1 MEEAYKQSLL
11 LIKAYKI
18 RTQKQYLKLA
28 KEHFILNTI
37 TLKILSNTKDFN
49 KIVEYA
55 RKMEV

>member
-11 LIKAYKI
+11 LIKTYKI
-18 RTQKQYLKLA
+18 RTQAQYLKLA
-28 KEHFILNTI
+28 KEYFILNTI